1 MGRAGRHEIGESLGC
16 PPFPFG
22 QDEAGRRTLR
32 KFYAEL
38 RLWNDELERESHR
51 DYQEAWA
58 ERDKGEHAAT

>member
-1 MGRAGRHEIGESLGC
+1 VQSR
-16 PPFPFG
+16 
-22 QDEAGRRTLR
+22 RRTLR

-58 ERDKGEHAAT
+58 ERDKGEHAAAWSTWRFNLSRGGLSRARPFCFA